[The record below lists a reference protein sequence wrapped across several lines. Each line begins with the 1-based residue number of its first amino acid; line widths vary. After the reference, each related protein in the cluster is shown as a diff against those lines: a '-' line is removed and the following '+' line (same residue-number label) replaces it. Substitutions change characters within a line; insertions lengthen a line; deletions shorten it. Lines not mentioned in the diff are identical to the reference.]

1 MNNSPRHGFTL
12 VELLIV
18 IAIIGTLMALL
29 LPAIQSAR
37 ERARQTQ
44 CSNNLN
50 QLGKAI
56 QSHVTGGKGTFP
68 GWMQVQKLDAIAG
81 ADFHPDTPI
90 NDVAISW
97 AAKLLPKLDQ
107 QALWEQMLTNN
118 NGAGFFGDIPVV
130 ELFIC
135 PSDVRPA
142 TTFGFLSYVANAGWS
157 DVVAVDGTYL
167 SGDKANG
174 IFNNLVSEPGKTIR
188 FGSDIKDGANTTL
201 LFSENIHKDE
211 GLSSWATSRHWEEDR
226 AQTEQAFGMVWIF
239 NGSEGADRPK
249 LPDPSAFSPFN
260 RDNRPGEE
268 ALYITAY
275 ESGIAF
281 RRPSSNHPELFEAV
295 FVGGNT
301 RTLRETIDYH
311 VYQQLLTSNGSKA
324 FDPFNKVYEID
335 PNSRSD
341 PSRGMRF
348 MSPPLSDSDY

>member
-81 ADFHPDTPI
+81 DFHPDTPII

-157 DVVAVDGTYL
+157 DVAVDGTYL

-174 IFNNLVSEPGKTIR
+174 IFNNLVSEPG
-188 FGSDIKDGANTTL
+188 
-201 LFSENIHKDE
+201 
-211 GLSSWATSRHWEEDR
+211 
-226 AQTEQAFGMVWIF
+226 
-239 NGSEGADRPK
+239 
-249 LPDPSAFSPFN
+249 
-260 RDNRPGEE
+260 
-268 ALYITAY
+268 
-275 ESGIAF
+275 
-281 RRPSSNHPELFEAV
+281 
-295 FVGGNT
+295 
-301 RTLRETIDYH
+301 
-311 VYQQLLTSNGSKA
+311 
-324 FDPFNKVYEID
+324 
-335 PNSRSD
+335 
-341 PSRGMRF
+341 
-348 MSPPLSDSDY
+348 